1 MYIFLDTETHAK
13 DSPILIQ
20 LAYIRTPS
28 GHETESQT
36 VNELFSTGGTPIEF
50 GAMAVHHI
58 TEKMI
63 EKKQPFNGSLDR
75 SNLSYHLIHDGYI
88 LVAHNAAFDV

>member
-1 MYIFLDTETHAK
+1 MFIFLDTETHAK

-20 LAYIRTPS
+20 LAYIRTPCN
-28 GHETESQT
+28 HETESQT

-63 EKKQPFNGSLDR
+63 AEKHTFNGSLDR
-75 SNLSYHLIHDGYI
+75 ANLQDRLNDGYI

>member
-1 MYIFLDTETHAK
+1 MFIFLDTETHSK
-13 DSPILIQ
+13 ESPILIQ
-20 LAYIRTPS
+20 LAYIRTPQN
-28 GHETESQT
+28 HEESEEV

-63 EKKQPFNGSLDR
+63 ADKPTFNGSLARANLIDR
-75 SNLSYHLIHDGYI
+75 LKFDKYI